1 MSEILSLIP
10 RILAVC
16 VIVGPSILTAVSDEA
31 LIDAAR
37 GEDPAAVTA
46 LLAEGA
52 GVNTRQADGATALA
66 WAAMRSNTDIA
77 ELLLNAGADPDL
89 ANAFGVAP
97 LSLAIQNGSAAMV
110 RLLVEHGADPNVARE
125 NGETA
130 LMTAVRM
137 GQVKVMRLLLD
148 HGAAV
153 NARENK
159 FGQTALM
166 WAAGNPD
173 AVRLLVDRGA
183 DVRVTTK
190 TWDVK
195 YTIYIPTT
203 FTLGKTGIPWN
214 HEGDYSSKKG
224 GQNALI
230 FAIQN
235 RDLASARVLLD
246 AGLDV
251 NSMAADGTTPLL
263 ASLYNWV
270 PLDGTFVPGQG
281 APARAGSSQK
291 FGADLATARFL
302 LDLGASATGADSAG
316 YTPLHGAA
324 LAVAWARRTADKGKR
339 GAYRR
344 SPALLS
350 LGRTDGEA
358 STFSPDEALEVVQR
372 LLDAGAD
379 PNQQTLYPTP
389 GPAGDVRINPA
400 PPGSSAFHIAANSG
414 SLALVKMLADRG
426 ADPNLLRKDGHTP
439 FSVAVVAVDLPVVEE
454 MVASGADLSA
464 RYDPDDK
471 IPDPSESITL
481 SRQSQTIMH
490 IAAARLAPDLIKSL
504 HSRGAPINWK
514 NDQGETPLDLAD
526 HQERFREAS
535 ARQRAE
541 DDPDRLRAVVRPTE
555 TTDVIKEL
563 LAQRA
568 GNAPFGASAVRE

>member
-66 WAAMRSNTDIA
+66 WAAMRSNTDIG

-125 NGETA
+125 NGETV

-183 DVRVTTK
+183 DVRVTTR

-195 YTIYIPTT
+195 YTIYIPWT

-214 HEGDYSSKKG
+214 HDGDYSSKKG
-224 GQNALI
+224 GQNALF
-230 FAIQN
+230 FAVQN

-263 ASLYNWV
+263 ASLYKWV
-270 PLDGTFVPGQG
+270 PLDGKFVPARGRR
-281 APARAGSSQK
+281 PASSQK

-302 LDLGASATGADSAG
+302 LDRGASATGADSAG

-324 LAVAWARRTADKGKR
+324 LAVAWVRRTADKGKT
-339 GAYRR
+339 GADRR
-344 SPALLS
+344 TPALLS

-358 STFSPDEALEVVQR
+358 STFSPDEALEVVR
-372 LLDAGAD
+372 HLLEAGAD

-414 SLALVKMLADRG
+414 SVALVKMLADRG

-454 MVASGADLSA
+454 MVARGADLSA
-464 RYDPDDK
+464 RYDPHDK
-471 IPDPSESITL
+471 LPDPSESITL

>member
-89 ANAFGVAP
+89 ANALGVAP

-110 RLLVEHGADPNVARE
+110 RLLVENGADPNVARE

-166 WAAGNPD
+166 WAAGNPA
-173 AVRLLVDRGA
+173 AVRLLLHRGA
-183 DVRVTTK
+183 DVRVTTR

-195 YTIYIPTT
+195 YTIYIPWT

-214 HEGDYSSKKG
+214 HDGDYSSKKG
-224 GQNALI
+224 GQNALF
-230 FAIQN
+230 FAVQN
-235 RDLASARVLLD
+235 RDLESARVLVD

-251 NSMAADGTTPLL
+251 NSMVADGTTPLL
-263 ASLYNWV
+263 ASLYKWV
-270 PLDGTFVPGQG
+270 PLDGKFVPARGRR
-281 APARAGSSQK
+281 PASSQK

-302 LDLGASATGADSAG
+302 LDRGASATGADSAG

-324 LAVAWARRTADKGKR
+324 LAVAWAGRTGDKGKT
-339 GAYRR
+339 GADRR
-344 SPALLS
+344 TPALLS
-350 LGRTDGEA
+350 VGRADGKA
-358 STFSPDEALEVVQR
+358 STFSPDEALEVVRR

-389 GPAGDVRINPA
+389 GPAGDVRINPV

-426 ADPNLLRKDGHTP
+426 ADPNLVRKDGHTP

-454 MVASGADLSA
+454 MVARGADLSA
-464 RYDPDDK
+464 RYDPHDK

-490 IAAARLAPDLIKSL
+490 IAAARLAPDIIKSL

-541 DDPDRLRAVVRPTE
+541 GDPERLRAVVRPTE

-568 GNAPFGASAVRE
+568 GDAPFGASAVRE

>member
-16 VIVGPSILTAVSDEA
+16 VIVGPSILTAVPDEA

-110 RLLVEHGADPNVARE
+110 RLLVENGADPNVARE

-224 GQNALI
+224 GQNALF

-263 ASLYNWV
+263 ASLYKWV
-270 PLDGTFVPGQG
+270 PLDGKFVPGQG

-302 LDLGASATGADSAG
+302 LDLGASATDADGAG

-350 LGRTDGEA
+350 LGRTEGKT

-389 GPAGDVRINPA
+389 GPTGDVRINPA

-454 MVASGADLSA
+454 MVARGADLSA

-471 IPDPSESITL
+471 IPDPIESITL

-541 DDPDRLRAVVRPTE
+541 DDPRSPPRRRAAYR
-555 TTDVIKEL
+555 DDGCD
-563 LAQRA
+563 Q
-568 GNAPFGASAVRE
+568 GATRSTRG